1 MHLPAQYECMP
12 RGAERENRTSGE
24 SQTGYTWTKEKLWD
38 GQREKKQKNPTKTL
52 KLQYETWRTLSTR
65 EREEWQNKIEW

>member
-24 SQTGYTWTKEKLWD
+24 SQTGYTRTKEKLWD
-38 GQREKKQKNPTKTL
+38 GQREKKTKKPNKNL
-52 KLQYETWRTLSTR
+52 KATV
-65 EREEWQNKIEW
+65 